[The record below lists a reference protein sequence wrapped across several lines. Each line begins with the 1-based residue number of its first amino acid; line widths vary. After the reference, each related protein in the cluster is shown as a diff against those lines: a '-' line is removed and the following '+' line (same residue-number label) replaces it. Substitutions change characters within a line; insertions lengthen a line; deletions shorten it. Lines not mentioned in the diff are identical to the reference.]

1 MPTPP
6 QSRLA
11 ALEARMEALVEGT
24 LARLF
29 PGRIEPIDLQRHL
42 VRTLEDT
49 AAQGAP
55 AVSYTIRL
63 HRDDVAHLVRDNP
76 NLTDTLAALL
86 VETARQLHVTL
97 PSPPDVTL
105 LPDEHLRPRSLI
117 VTGDAVRLG
126 ATATGS
132 VPAQA
137 QLGVAAGGL
146 PPAFLIL
153 DGDRT
158 VPLRRAVISL
168 GRRLDNDV
176 ILEHSSVSRAH
187 AQLRLRFGRYVVYDL
202 GSSGGT
208 FVNDQR
214 VQECLLKPGD
224 VLRLAGVSLIYG
236 EDQSVRTHAPAEPS
250 RGKRDVDN
258 GADRTRPIF

>member
-1 MPTPP
+1 
-6 QSRLA
+6 
-11 ALEARMEALVEGT
+11 MEALVEGT
-24 LARLF
+24 IARLF
-29 PGRIEPIDLQRHL
+29 PGRLEPIDLQRHL

-63 HRDDVAHLVRDNP
+63 HHDDIHHLVHANP
-76 NLTDTLAALL
+76 GLNETLATAI
-86 VETARQLHVTL
+86 VESARQLHITL
-97 PSPPDVTL
+97 PAQPEVAL
-105 LPDEHLRPRSLI
+105 LVDEHLRPRSLI
-117 VTGDAVRLG
+117 VTGDAARLG

-137 QLGVAAGGL
+137 DLGPAEPHL
-146 PPAFLIL
+146 PPAFLVL
-153 DGDRT
+153 DGTRT
-158 VPLRRAVISL
+158 VPLRRPVISL
-168 GRRLDNDV
+168 GRRLDNDI
-176 ILEHSSVSRAH
+176 ILEHSSVSRVH

-224 VLRLAGVSLIYG
+224 VLRLAGVALIYG
-236 EDQSVRTHAPAEPS
+236 EDQAARRATEGGSPAPQPTP
-250 RGKRDVDN
+250 GPGD
-258 GADRTRPIF
+258 DRTRPIF